1 MEDRKEDFIVILPR
15 LANPLMA
22 RLPQVL
28 PSLNYYHTHIYACM
42 HKDSIEGI
50 KKQLNC
56 EIGERK
62 DKCIKRALYY
72 I

>member
-1 MEDRKEDFIVILPR
+1 MEDQKEDFIVILPR

-22 RLPQVL
+22 RLPQVPLLKLL
-28 PSLNYYHTHIYACM
+28 PYACM

-62 DKCIKRALYY
+62 DKCILYS